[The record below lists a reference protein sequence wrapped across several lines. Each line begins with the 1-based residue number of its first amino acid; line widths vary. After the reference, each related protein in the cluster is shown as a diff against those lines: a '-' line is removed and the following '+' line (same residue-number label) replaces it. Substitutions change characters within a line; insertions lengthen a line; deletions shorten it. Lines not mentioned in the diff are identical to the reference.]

1 MKQLRPTATIAFAGA
16 VIGPVQNVAGW
27 AIAGALWPGYNPI
40 TQTISELAS
49 PESPAR
55 VVMTAFFVLGST
67 LTLIAAIFARTLAF
81 PGRVVLFIAAVC
93 SYGLTI
99 FPSPLVG
106 VSPPHRFFAI
116 AFFATSAAWPL
127 FAMRVRKDAPL
138 ILRPVAIVTATIVQ
152 ATLAVTFLIVWT
164 DPGATAV
171 GVWERVVS
179 FQQAAYLSAVVIVCW
194 AWGRRRSTGLS
205 RRS

>member
-1 MKQLRPTATIAFAGA
+1 MKPLLPTATIAFAGA
-16 VIGPVQNVAGW
+16 VIGPVQNIAGW

-49 PESPAR
+49 PESPVR

-81 PGRVVLFIAAVC
+81 PGRIVLFIAAVC

-99 FPSPLVG
+99 FPTPLVG
-106 VSPPHRFFAI
+106 LSPAHRFFAI

-127 FAMRVRKDAPL
+127 FAMRIRKDAPL

-152 ATLAVTFLIVWT
+152 ATLAITFLIVWT
-164 DPGATAV
+164 DPDATAV

-179 FQQAAYLSAVVIVCW
+179 FQQCAYLCAVIIVCW
-194 AWGRRRSTGLS
+194 VVQRRSLS
-205 RRS
+205 QHG